1 MQSTMFNVEAF
12 SVVEGHAI
20 GETKKARTRKVK
32 AYPGN
37 SLEETLAV
45 AKSIK
50 ADNAGLPMNR
60 LDLAE
65 SLGRRPSSSGFRDII
80 TSSSKYGLT
89 KGTYNSDQIAL
100 TDRGL
105 SAVAPT
111 YDREDT
117 EALLAAMLE
126 PPAFKDFYNR
136 YNQNKFP
143 QDQIALNVL
152 ERDCGVDPGF
162 SGECLEIIR
171 RNGAFTGVLRTING
185 SEYVDLNT
193 NVGFVT
199 ERLNIDRHDITE
211 EHDELQMQAQPA
223 EMDIPV
229 TDGPVD
235 VLAPPE
241 NRRIFVG
248 HGKSKEP
255 VDQLEKVLARFKIP
269 FSRAEYEA
277 HRSRPISLKVAETM
291 RSCSASILI
300 FTADEEFRDTEG
312 NVVWRPS
319 ENVVHELGA
328 ASVLHGERVV
338 IFKEKGLNFPS
349 NFQGIGYIEFE
360 KDQLE
365 AKGLDLISELI
376 AFGLISV
383 SVGS

>member
-1 MQSTMFNVEAF
+1 MQATMFNVEDLSMVEEH
-12 SVVEGHAI
+12 SV
-20 GETKKARTRKVK
+20 GEASKVRTRKVK

-37 SLEETLAV
+37 SLEEALTV

-65 SLGRRPSSSGFRDII
+65 SLGRKPSSSGFRNLI

-89 KGTYNSDQIAL
+89 RGTYQSKQIAL

-111 YDREDT
+111 YDGEDAD
-117 EALLAAMLE
+117 ALLAAMVE
-126 PPAFKDFYNR
+126 PPAFADFYNR
-136 YNQNKFP
+136 YDQNKFP
-143 QDQIALNVL
+143 QDQIAINVL

-162 SGECLEIIR
+162 SKDCLDIIR
-171 RNGAFTGVLRTING
+171 RNGIFTGALRVING
-185 SEYVDLNT
+185 SEYVDLNSE
-193 NVGFVT
+193 VVT
-199 ERLNIDRHDITE
+199 ERVTVASEETHLVDQDAEIPLPPDPAQIHVPTQSDPTE
-211 EHDELQMQAQPA
+211 KS
-223 EMDIPV
+223 I
-229 TDGPVD
+229 
-235 VLAPPE
+235 PPE
-241 NRRIFVG
+241 NKKLFVG
-248 HGKSKEP
+248 HGKNKEP
-255 VDQLEKVLARFKIP
+255 VEQLERVLTRFQIP
-269 FSRAEYEA
+269 FVRAEYEA
-277 HRSRPISLKVAETM
+277 HRSRPISVKVADTM
-291 RSCSASILI
+291 KSCNASMLI

-319 ENVVHELGA
+319 ENVIHELGA

-365 AKGLDLISELI
+365 ATGVQLISELI
-376 AFGLISV
+376 SFGLLTV
-383 SVGS
+383 SVG